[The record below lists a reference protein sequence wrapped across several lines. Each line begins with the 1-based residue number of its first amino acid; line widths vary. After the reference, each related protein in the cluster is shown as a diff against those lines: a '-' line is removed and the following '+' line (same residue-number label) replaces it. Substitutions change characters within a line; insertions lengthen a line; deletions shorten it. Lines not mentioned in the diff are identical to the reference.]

1 MSAELNVVLEAR
13 GPRASSRPN
22 HVRESRPPRSPS
34 DAVTNPLE
42 TEPELRFV
50 VPERP
55 TFPLLGSLASVV
67 SLVAMSALSTL
78 MFLALLAAGSPEV
91 RQVLERLVGDGI
103 LRLLR
108 VPEVPGGL
116 AAWTWL
122 PFLFTI
128 FGSTLGFL
136 FELGLILSGT
146 PFDQT
151 KSPLATWTQRVRFAN
166 LAPVTTT
173 IFFFVVSMTVED
185 ETMRSALLVVSTAA
199 CAGLA
204 FALFLAPPNP
214 LLPALLLGTQLVQAI
229 LVLASDAPLGGHLL
243 LAQAVL
249 QFAALVVGTATPRAS
264 TIFHTL
270 STLSGVMLYASLLEV
285 TRADPGFSREV
296 AVAVPAFGPLAWGL
310 VLAAIVGL
318 VVSAKTFPL
327 ALSALRGLVTEALW
341 VPIYFKLVSA
351 DRFPDPVALDVVYRN
366 RKPKRARLV
375 PYSVAHRANLGASL
389 DIPALLDDELEANA
403 TVFTKLLAQAKSAF
417 SLIAL
422 LDRFA
427 PQSNVGTRL
436 ADKLRMQVFED
447 GRPYWPSLFRKEIFG
462 ATMPGGGRLEPVPET
477 ALRAFESGQL
487 LAYLTEFGIGSS
499 FAKPAPERG
508 EGALVS
514 DFRFLERYETK
525 PDYEPYGGLAY
536 FRVDPRSERLVLE
549 SVVAPRSSLEIP
561 VDPADPAFRHA
572 EALVTASLYYQVI
585 SGKHLAEI
593 HMTYNLV
600 EVSMHNAFDAA
611 GAWNHPFRT
620 FLYLHFF
627 SHELAEELT
636 TEHLV
641 QDGAV
646 FSQIFATTH
655 DALVQHL
662 NDCYSAF
669 EYGEDEDF
677 DARTEAM
684 RMPARDGAKG
694 ALLPHCSVSWE
705 LEYFEIFHAYAAA
718 LVEAIY
724 PDDRA
729 VVEDRH
735 LQDFHRGLREVLV
748 RGLPA
753 RYDGFQTKKGIAR
766 FAAETIHHTTVRHQ
780 IYGTTGI
787 RAALD
792 PRVSKVEVPKDGGTS
807 AVEEWRSLA
816 YVALATGQARFT
828 LLTGPEGKD
837 FRYLLEAIPT
847 PLRERMGKA
856 FEKLQGDLQALEAKW
871 TSAPNAESFNYDYLR
886 ALPSELHTGPGY

>member
-1 MSAELNVVLEAR
+1 MSTELNAVLEAR
-13 GPRASSRPN
+13 GPRVSSRSN
-22 HVRESRPPRSPS
+22 RIRDSRPPRKPS
-34 DAVTNPLE
+34 DAVTNPIE
-42 TEPELRFV
+42 TPEQLRFV

-55 TFPLLGSLASVV
+55 TFPLLGSITSVL
-67 SLVAMSALSTL
+67 SLVLMSTLSTG
-78 MFLALLAAGSPEV
+78 MFLALYGAGDPAVESWLAGVVGEGIV
-91 RQVLERLVGDGI
+91 RALH
-103 LRLLR
+103 
-108 VPEVPGGL
+108 VPDVPGGL

-128 FGSTLGFL
+128 FGSTLGWL

-146 PFDQT
+146 PFEQT

-185 ETMRSALLVVSTAA
+185 PTTRTALLVVSTAA
-199 CAGLA
+199 CAGLG

-214 LLPALLLGTQLVQAI
+214 LLPVLLLGTQVLQAI
-229 LVLASDAPLGGHLL
+229 LVLGTGIPLGGHFLL
-243 LAQAVL
+243 LQALL
-249 QFAALVVGTATPRAS
+249 QLVALVVGTATPRAS
-264 TIFHTL
+264 TIFHVL
-270 STLSGVMLYASLLEV
+270 STLSGVMLYAALLEV
-285 TRADPGFSREV
+285 TAADPAFSREV
-296 AVAVPAFGPLAWGL
+296 AIAVPAFGPLSWGL
-310 VLAAIVGL
+310 VVASVAGL
-318 VVSAKTFPL
+318 VVSAKVFPL
-327 ALSALRGLVTEALW
+327 ALSTLRVLVTNAFW

-351 DRFPDPVALDVVYRN
+351 DRFPDPKALDVVYRN
-366 RKPKRARLV
+366 AKPKRARLV
-375 PYSVAHRANLGASL
+375 PYSVAHPTNLSASL
-389 DIPALLDDELEANA
+389 SIPALLDDELEANA
-403 TVFTKLLAQAKSAF
+403 TIFTKLLAQAKSAF
-417 SLIAL
+417 SLIAF
-422 LDRFA
+422 LDHNA
-427 PQSNVGTRL
+427 PQANVDTPL
-436 ADKLRMQVFED
+436 EAKLRMQVYED
-447 GRPYWPSLFRKEIFG
+447 GSPYWPSLFGKELFG
-462 ATMPGGGRLEPVPET
+462 ATLPEGGRLEAVPET

-514 DFRFLERYETK
+514 DFRFLEKYETK
-525 PDYEPYGGLAY
+525 ADYEPYGGAAY
-536 FRVDPRSERLVLE
+536 FRVDPRSERLLLE
-549 SVVAPRSSLEIP
+549 SVVAPGSTLEIP
-561 VDPADPAFRHA
+561 VDPADPAFRQA

-611 GAWNHPFRT
+611 GQWNHPFRT

-677 DARTEAM
+677 EARTEAM
-684 RMPARDGAKG
+684 RMPARDGSKG

-705 LEYFEIFHAYAAA
+705 LEYFDIFHAYAAA

-724 PDDRA
+724 PDDAA
-729 VVEDRH
+729 VVNDRY
-735 LQDFHRGLREVLV
+735 LQDFHRGLLEVLV
-748 RGLPA
+748 RGLPD
-753 RYDGFQTKKGIAR
+753 RYDGFRTKKGIAR
-766 FAAETIHHTTVRHQ
+766 FAADTIHHATVRHQ

-787 RAALD
+787 KAALD
-792 PRVSKVEVPKDGGTS
+792 PRLSKVQVPKDGGTS
-807 AVEEWRSLA
+807 AIEEWRSLA

-828 LLTGPEGKD
+828 LLTGTKGKD
-837 FRYLLEAIPT
+837 FRYLLEALPS
-847 PLRERMGKA
+847 PLRDRMGVA
-856 FEKLQGDLQALEAKW
+856 FEKLQTDLQALEAKW
-871 TSAPNAESFNYDYLR
+871 TSAPNSKSFNYEYLR